1 MTVLGF
7 APRRIWRIAL
17 AVFVA
22 MATIQPASAQTR
34 NRKLDRILQE
44 EAARGRGTRVRVI
57 VRMDPSRRADVARA
71 LDAIGRGR
79 REHRLI
85 SGFSLEVPADALNG
99 LANVPGVE
107 SISIDAPLSASAV
120 PATNGELLRQELGV
134 PSTGGYQGA
143 GVGVAVIDSGI
154 APLATFGNRIRA
166 FYDFTR
172 GGVTTTPRDDYGHGT
187 HVAATIG
194 GSGAPYGNAYSGVAP
209 SVSLVG
215 LKVLDANGQ
224 GYASDVIDAIEFAI
238 ANKTALDIDVINLSL
253 GHAPYE
259 SATTDPL
266 VRAVEQASAAGIVV
280 VVSAGNV
287 GINPAT
293 GLPGYGGITSPGNA
307 RSAITVGASQTMG
320 TVGRSDD
327 LIGPFSSRGP
337 TWNDRYAKPDLVA
350 PGHKIVQTVG
360 TGSNLNTQNPTL
372 RVGSGTSVS
381 QPISLTG
388 TSMAA
393 AVTSGVVSRMIEAAG
408 TKKLTPNLAKAI
420 LQYTATT
427 LKDAQQVPYDR
438 MTQGAGEINSHG
450 AITLMKATNLSAPLN
465 QYWRTSLV
473 VPSTIYA
480 GLVVP
485 WAQNVI
491 WGDNIVW
498 GDSLSYHLHAY
509 DNVVWGDN
517 LVWGENLV
525 WGDNVVWGDNLV
537 WGDNVVWGENIV
549 WSVNIVWGENLV
561 WGENIV
567 WSVNVVWGESDIS
580 LSEGGGEPI
589 AGSSANLFTEP

>member
-1 MTVLGF
+1 MTVLGS
-7 APRRIWRIAL
+7 ATRRIWRIA
-17 AVFVA
+17 AVLFVA
-22 MATIQPASAQTR
+22 LTAIQPASAQTLNPR
-34 NRKLDRILQE
+34 LDRALQR
-44 EAARGRGTRVRVI
+44 AKAGTFVRVI
-57 VRMDPSRRADVARA
+57 VQVDPNRRGVIRRLLASQ
-71 LDAIGRGR
+71 GRGS
-79 REHRLI
+79 REHSGI
-85 SGFSLEVPADALNG
+85 SALTLDVPASWLDN
-99 LANVPGVE
+99 LARMPGVL
-107 SISIDAPLSASAV
+107 SVSIDAPLVASQAV
-120 PATNGELLRQELGV
+120 VPTTNGALLRQELGV
-134 PSTGGYQGA
+134 PSAGGYQGN

-154 APLATFGNRIRA
+154 APLATFGGRIRA

-172 GGVTTTPRDDYGHGT
+172 GGVAATPRDDYGHGT
-187 HVAATIG
+187 HVAAAIG
-194 GSGAPYGNAYSGVAP
+194 GSGAPYGSAYSGIAP
-209 SVSLVG
+209 SVSFVG
-215 LKVLDANGQ
+215 LKVLDENGA
-224 GYASDVIDAIEFAI
+224 GYTSDVIDAIEFAI

-280 VVSAGNV
+280 VVSAGNI

-320 TVGRSDD
+320 TVGRADD
-327 LIGPFSSRGP
+327 VVGPFSSRGP
-337 TWNDRYAKPDLVA
+337 TWNDRYAKPDVVA

-360 TGSNLNTQNPTL
+360 VASNLSVRNPTL
-372 RVGSGTSVS
+372 RVGIGNTVS

-388 TSMAA
+388 TSMSA
-393 AVTSGVVSRMIEAAG
+393 AVTSGVVARMIDAAG
-408 TKKLTPNLAKAI
+408 LKKLKPNLVKAM
-420 LQYTATT
+420 LQYSATT
-427 LKDAQQVPYDR
+427 LRDAQQVPYDR
-438 MTQGAGEINSHG
+438 MTQGAGEINSNG
-450 AITLMKATNLSAPLN
+450 AVTLVKATNVSASLN

-473 VPSTIYA
+473 VPSTIYG

-525 WGDNVVWGDNLV
+525 WGDNVVWGDNIV

-567 WSVNVVWGESDIS
+567 WSVNIVWGESDIS
-580 LSEGGGEPI
+580 VSEGGGEPVG
-589 AGSSANLFTEP
+589 AGSPNLFTEP